1 VRAASVGLVGCG
13 RWGRNILRDLVALG
27 ARVAVVTLDDASR
40 AEALAL
46 GAASWHRELAALPPQ
61 DGYLVATPTATHEA
75 VVTDLLR
82 RERPVFCE
90 KPLGHD
96 LAAARRIA
104 ALRPNR
110 LYVMHKWRYHPGIV
124 ALRSLLAEG
133 RLGRPLALQIRQLGW
148 GNPHRDVDAATILL
162 PHALSMTLHLL
173 GSIPPLREAVAL
185 LPERRDGGIIARLA
199 GNAGAPPRVL
209 LEYSILQPVQRRSV
223 VLIGSAATAE
233 LGGSYDE
240 ALTLRLGAPGAAAGQ
255 ERLALSGEMPLRAE
269 VAAFLDHLAG
279 GPPPL
284 SPLTDELAVAERL
297 EEIRVAAG
305 LAGG

>member
-1 VRAASVGLVGCG
+1 MSAARIGLVGCG

-27 ARVAVVTLDDASR
+27 ARVAVVTLDDATR
-40 AEALAL
+40 ADALAL
-46 GAASWHRELAALPPQ
+46 GAASWHPSLAVLPPQ
-61 DGYLVATPTATHEA
+61 DGYLVATPTVTHEA
-75 VVTDLLR
+75 VVTALLR
-82 RERPVFCE
+82 RDRPIFCE

-104 ALRPNR
+104 ASKPER
-110 LYVMHKWRYHPGIV
+110 LFVMHKWRYHPGV
-124 ALRSLLAEG
+124 MALRSLLERG

-148 GNPHRDVDAATILL
+148 GNPHQDVDAATILL

-173 GSIPPLREAVAL
+173 GGIPPLREAAAL
-185 LPERRDGGIIARLA
+185 LPARRDGAVFARLCA
-199 GNAGAPPRVL
+199 NDVASPQVL

-223 VLIGSAATAE
+223 VLVGSTATAE
-233 LGGSYDE
+233 LGGSHDE
-240 ALTLRLGAPGAAAGQ
+240 ALTLRQGGPGAAAR
-255 ERLALSGEMPLRAE
+255 EEHLPLSQDMPLRAE
-269 VAAFLDHLAG
+269 VVAFLDYLAG

-284 SPLTDELAVAERL
+284 SSLADELLVAERL